1 MRLMPCMGLFN
12 RMSWFDPRPHD
23 INFLKAILLHP
34 MTLEQ
39 IFADV
44 FVVPSASVH
53 DDLQLREIASWDSMS
68 HMMLIMRLE
77 ESFNVQLTGDQIADI
92 KSVGD
97 ARSALRTQGAEV

>member
-1 MRLMPCMGLFN
+1 
-12 RMSWFDPRPHD
+12 
-23 INFLKAILLHP
+23 

-44 FVVPSASVH
+44 FVVPLAGIH
-53 DDLQLREIASWDSMS
+53 DDLQLREISSWDSMS

-97 ARSALRTQGAEV
+97 ARSALRAQGAEL